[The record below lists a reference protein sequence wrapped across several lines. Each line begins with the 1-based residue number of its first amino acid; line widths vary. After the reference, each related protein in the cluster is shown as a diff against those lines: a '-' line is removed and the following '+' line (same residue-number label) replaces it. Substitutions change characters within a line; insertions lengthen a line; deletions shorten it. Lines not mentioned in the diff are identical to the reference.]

1 MALTALTRD
10 DPRRVGRYRIR
21 ARLGAG
27 GMGVVYLGFQGRR
40 PLAIKVLRRELAESR
55 AFRVRFGREIAAA
68 SRVEATCT
76 AAFVSGDADADP
88 PYFAIE
94 YVPGPTLE
102 AYVAERGP
110 LHGDALRA
118 LAVGIADGLAA
129 IGRAGLVHRD
139 LKPTNVLMTP
149 TGPKV
154 IDFGV
159 AAGDD
164 TLGLTQ
170 TGQRIGTPKWMAP
183 EQVQGGAVTPATDV
197 FAWGALVAFA
207 GTALPPFGTGD
218 SEAVLYRVVHATPTV
233 AELDPVIGPLVERAL
248 AKEPDQ
254 RPSVEEIVKVL
265 LEGDTTDPSTAAS
278 DVSALLD
285 RAWPHEVP
293 PDDASFPT
301 AGQLRHYRRRRRPLV
316 AIAALALVLI
326 ATAGTVYAIE
336 RSPSKPK
343 PAAAP
348 GLFALTTQAPS
359 STTFAPTTSSSAE
372 PATTIPAATKVSVF
386 QVFAHDGGPA
396 PERCGA
402 STADVS
408 RSDAYRCFPG
418 VNEVARSIGD
428 PCFTDGFAGGT
439 KLLCALSPI
448 DSGVAEVDPTG
459 GLDDLERPSRDE
471 ALPWFLV
478 LANGKRCRIYTGATG
493 TLAGQRLNYGCRHGG
508 EVYGD
513 PQRGQQPWRILYKAP
528 GSATADEVAIARVY
542 F

>member
-88 PYFAIE
+88 PYFAVE

-110 LHGDALRA
+110 LHDDALRA
-118 LAVGIADGLAA
+118 FAAGIADGLAA

-170 TGQRIGTPKWMAP
+170 TGQRVGTPKWMAP

-207 GTALPPFGTGD
+207 ATALPPFGTGD

-233 AELDPVIGPLVERAL
+233 AGLDPVVGPLVERAL

-265 LEGDTTDPSTAAS
+265 LEGDTTDPSTAAP
-278 DVSALLD
+278 DVAGLLE
-285 RAWPHEVP
+285 RAWPREVP

-301 AGQLRHYRRRRRPLV
+301 AGQLRHYRRRRRLPV

-343 PAAAP
+343 RAAAP
-348 GLFALTTQAPS
+348 VLVVT
-359 STTFAPTTSSSAE
+359 STTKAPTT
-372 PATTIPAATKVSVF
+372 TTVTTTPRTTTTV
-386 QVFAHDGGPA
+386 
-396 PERCGA
+396 E
-402 STADVS
+402 
-408 RSDAYRCFPG
+408 
-418 VNEVARSIGD
+418 ARSVL
-428 PCFTDGFAGGT
+428 PNLNPSEST
-439 KLLCALSPI
+439 
-448 DSGVAEVDPTG
+448 DPTLKLAVAQLHDMG
-459 GLDDLERPSRDE
+459 YE
-471 ALPWFLV
+471 ATQSAWYGNDVKESLLQA
-478 LANGKRCRIYTGATG
+478 LAAVPTG
-493 TLAGQRLNYGCRHGG
+493 TLVGNCCNRVFFFVGTRYVGDDKTTSANLGFAYLTGDTVAVNYSMYHLDDPDCCPSAGTQTVRFHWDGKSVTPLDPIPPRDLNA
-508 EVYGD
+508 D
-513 PQRGQQPWRILYKAP
+513 PTRR
-528 GSATADEVAIARVY
+528 
-542 F
+542 